1 MEAHEYLSFYNAA
14 HKHAPPSSAGTASG
28 TGTAGGGGGAGTAGR
43 SLPDAVNHPNHYG
56 GDTVY
61 EVIKVIEAWKLGF
74 NLGNTVKYIGRP
86 GKGNYL
92 EDLKKASW
100 YLLREINRLER
111 EISNMEE
118 DQ

>member
-92 EDLKKASW
+92 EDLKKARF
-100 YLLREINRLER
+100 YLDR